1 MQTPTNPAVN
11 VDRAELPGMLATL
24 CYYQDCF
31 GPYHPQTLRLMTQV
45 GIAYSQAG
53 EQLRAAVLLERAVR
67 DVARV
72 LGADHDLRLRA
83 IQALRDLFVAQRD
96 YPRAVAVQKELL
108 ECQTARFGGNHPETL
123 AAREQLGKLW
133 AQEMAEEIE
142 ERNENGCVISTFHDT
157 THER

>member
-1 MQTPTNPAVN
+1 MIAQAV

-53 EQLRAAVLLERAVR
+53 EQPLAKALLEHVVR
-67 DVARV
+67 DLARV

-83 IQALRDLFVAQRD
+83 IAALRDLFVAQGD
-96 YPRAVAVQKELL
+96 YERAVSVQKELL
-108 ECQTARFGGNHPETL
+108 ECQLARLGRDHPETL
-123 AAREQLGKLW
+123 AARDRLGRLW
-133 AQEMAEEIE
+133 VEEIG
-142 ERNENGCVISTFHDT
+142 RCAKV
-157 THER
+157 